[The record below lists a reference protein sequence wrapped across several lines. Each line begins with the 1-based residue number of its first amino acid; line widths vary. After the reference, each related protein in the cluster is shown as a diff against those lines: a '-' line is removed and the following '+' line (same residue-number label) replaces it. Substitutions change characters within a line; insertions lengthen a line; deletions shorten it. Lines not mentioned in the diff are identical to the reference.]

1 MRLYSLDSAPFKP
14 VTHDPELKKQVIVP
28 DGFSCVRHL
37 SHITLRPGSTA
48 SRHAHE
54 DAYEVFYCLG
64 GEVVFRISGKD
75 ILLIRGSCLVVEPKE
90 VHEIPLVR
98 EVTELLYFHAAA
110 LPRKGGNVIE

>member
-14 VTHDPELKKQVIVP
+14 VTHDPELKKQVIIP

-37 SHITLRPGSTA
+37 SHITLKPGSTA

-64 GEVVFRISGKD
+64 GEAVFRVSGKD
-75 ILLIRGSCLVVEPKE
+75 TLLVKGSCLVVEPKE
-90 VHEIPLVR
+90 VHEISLVR

-110 LPRKGGNVIE
+110 LPRQRGDVIE